1 MSSLSAASQDSPNSM
16 CIEYATTRDPELRR
30 AIIEGHQWLV
40 EVCARQMIRRGEQFE
55 DLVQVGNIGLI
66 QAVDRFDPSFGV
78 TFRTYASASIEG
90 VLRRHYRSVWRVHV
104 PRRVQELNR
113 AVNHASETLTAELKR
128 SPSPSEIAEHL
139 GVPKADVVDA
149 AEAGHGYWPMHRIPD
164 DSDPA
169 ERFVT
174 SDEDLVADDRA
185 DVWTMLS
192 KLTPKGR
199 TILFMRYYLDLTQSQ
214 IAEKVGISQVHVSR
228 LIREAITDIRS
239 THERSQLQSN
249 NAN

>member
-1 MSSLSAASQDSPNSM
+1 M

-55 DLVQVGNIGLI
+55 DLVQVGNVGLI

-113 AVNHASETLTAELKR
+113 AVNHANETLTAELRR
-128 SPSPSEIAEHL
+128 SPSHGEIADHL
-139 GVPKADVVDA
+139 GVAKADVVDSMK
-149 AEAGHGYWPMHRIPD
+149 H
-164 DSDPA
+164 
-169 ERFVT
+169 
-174 SDEDLVADDRA
+174 
-185 DVWTMLS
+185 
-192 KLTPKGR
+192 
-199 TILFMRYYLDLTQSQ
+199 
-214 IAEKVGISQVHVSR
+214 
-228 LIREAITDIRS
+228 
-239 THERSQLQSN
+239 
-249 NAN
+249 